1 MKKKS
6 NKIFIPKDFNKYGKA
21 LIKSK
26 FKDAEIIE
34 IPTLWLNEPL
44 PIVPIDKIIPD
55 ITNPVKNIKR
65 LLNKKHGKGV
75 KTNASK

>member
-34 IPTLWLNEPL
+34 ILTPWLNEPV
-44 PIVPIDKIIPD
+44 PIVPIDKIIP
-55 ITNPVKNIKR
+55 NIRR
-65 LLNKKHGKGV
+65 LAKKYRKGV